1 MQLGQLDA
9 TILQTCVQP
18 ERESEKETLRE
29 GDSGQEEEGKRQS
42 KMTLT
47 DGGQRPHIRC
57 QPTGWVLLQCLAWCS
72 LSLYLPPALS
82 LSLLLTLGKTD
93 KVAAGPLPFV

>member
-1 MQLGQLDA
+1 MQLDA
-9 TILQTCVQP
+9 TILQTCVLP
-18 ERESEKETLRE
+18 ERETVRESEKETLGE
-29 GDSGQEEEGKRQS
+29 GDSGRKRQS

-82 LSLLLTLGKTD
+82 LSLAD
-93 KVAAGPLPFV
+93 SWQN